1 MFDVLGYHGGTRRRP
16 GAVTRTDVSELG
28 VCPNCGAAIP
38 RQWLLIEY
46 ERADGNLGL
55 YAECPECNEVVCP
68 Q

>member
-1 MFDVLGYHGGTRRRP
+1 M
-16 GAVTRTDVSELG
+16 TRTDASELG
-28 VCPNCGAAIP
+28 VCPNCGAAVP

-55 YAECPECNEVVCP
+55 YAECPDCSEVVRP